1 MTNGMIKRVVLLLAS
16 TLAVVSCQRTADDYY
31 RMGDRWDQATKNKK
45 VSYRWED
52 FIASPNYQ
60 TSRDYWRGK
69 ALEQYNPAGSHVEIL
84 LKEQRGRLYINGQIA
99 MDFPVCTG
107 RIGGSETPRGS
118 FRITEKK
125 REHRSSRYGCFVD
138 AEDNLV
144 MANVTSSQRP
154 PAGAHFK
161 GSKMDYWMRFN
172 GAIGLHV
179 GNIVE
184 RTGQSHGCVR
194 LPEEPSAIL
203 FQKLSVGSRVI
214 VK

>member
-1 MTNGMIKRVVLLLAS
+1 MLPAACTP
-16 TLAVVSCQRTADDYY
+16 TAEDYR
-31 RMGDRWDQATKNKK
+31 RMGDEWDAATKNRK

-52 FIASPNYQ
+52 FIASPNYR

-69 ALEQYNPAGSHVEIL
+69 ALEQYNPANSYVVIL
-84 LKEQRGRLYINGQIA
+84 LKEQRGRI
-99 MDFPVCTG
+99 
-107 RIGGSETPRGS
+107 S
-118 FRITEKK
+118 EKK

-138 AEDNLV
+138 ANDNLV
-144 MANVTSSQRP
+144 RANVTSSQRP

-179 GNIVE
+179 GNIIE

-203 FQKLSVGSRVI
+203 FSKLEVGSRVI

>member
-1 MTNGMIKRVVLLLAS
+1 MKRRLLL
-16 TLAVVSCQRTADDYY
+16 TLAAAALLPAACTPTAEDYY
-31 RMGDRWDQATKNKK
+31 RMGDEWDAAVKNKK
-45 VSYRWED
+45 VSYSWED
-52 FIASPNYQ
+52 FIASPGYR

-69 ALEQYNPAGSHVEIL
+69 ALEQHNPANSYVVIL
-84 LKEQRGRLYINGQIA
+84 LNEQRGRLYINGQIA

-107 RIGGSETPRGS
+107 RVGGSETPSGT

-125 REHRSSRYGCFVD
+125 REHRSSLYGCFVD
-138 AEDNLV
+138 ANDNLV
-144 MANVTSSQRP
+144 RANVTSSQRP

-184 RTGQSHGCVR
+184 RSGQSHGCVR

-203 FQKLSVGSRVI
+203 FQKLAVGSKVI

>member
-1 MTNGMIKRVVLLLAS
+1 MSMKRKLSYLLLAAALLPAAC
-16 TLAVVSCQRTADDYY
+16 TPTAEDYY
-31 RMGDRWDQATKNKK
+31 RMGDEWDAAAKNRK

-52 FIASPNYQ
+52 FIASPGYR

-69 ALEQYNPAGSHVEIL
+69 ALEQYAPANSYVVIL

-107 RIGGSETPRGS
+107 RVGGSETPRGT
-118 FRITEKK
+118 FRISEKK

-138 AEDNLV
+138 ANDNLV
-144 MANVTSSQRP
+144 QANVTSSQRP

-172 GAIGLHV
+172 GAIGLHE
-179 GNIVE
+179 GNIIE
-184 RTGQSHGCVR
+184 RSGQSHGCVR

-203 FQKLSVGSRVI
+203 FSKLEVGSRVI